1 MAKGNNRVKKNVR
14 DTKATPPPQSTLEI
28 DPGNVPILTIKLLN
42 QINNNIVKLIEIANE
57 RS

>member
-42 QINNNIVKLIEIANE
+42 QINNNIVKLIDLAEDNG
-57 RS
+57 

>member
-1 MAKGNNRVKKNVR
+1 MAKSNNRMKKTVR

-42 QINNNIVKLIEIANE
+42 QINNNLVALREEIANG
-57 RS
+57 

>member
-1 MAKGNNRVKKNVR
+1 MAKNNRMKKQVR
-14 DTKATPPPQSTLEI
+14 DTKSTPPPQATLEI

-42 QINNNIVKLIEIANE
+42 QINNNLVKLIEIANE

>member
-1 MAKGNNRVKKNVR
+1 MAKNNRVKKNVR

-28 DPGNVPILTIKLLN
+28 DPGNVPILTVKLLN
-42 QINNNIVKLIEIANE
+42 QINNNLVKLIETANE